1 MESDL
6 FFPFTTVKS
15 VKEGKNEVII
25 PKKFWNKFSL
35 WELVKKVINVHSI
48 VAITL
53 EKECSLLDF
62 LGTSMNFSKE
72 KCVSQKSDL

>member
-62 LGTSMNFSKE
+62 LGTSMNFSQE